1 MAQTIWIHKLAEGKK
16 VEAEGMD
23 YLCHHLFE
31 TLTDYG
37 TLSKANGRNQVPG
50 ASTKDGAT
58 HRSLFCDTCA
68 KNYKE
73 GNVRIAKEAVLV

>member
-1 MAQTIWIHKLAEGKK
+1 MAQTIWIHKLAEAKK
-16 VEAEGMD
+16 AEAEGMD

-37 TLSKANGRNQVPG
+37 TLAKAKVRNQVPG
-50 ASTKDGAT
+50 ASTKDGAIY
-58 HRSLFCDTCA
+58 RSLFCDTCA

-73 GNVRIAKEAVLV
+73 RNLRIAKEAVFV